1 MTYQRFTIWSE
12 RLDLDATCFDAITA
26 AITYRLA
33 AAFGRTDDLVIA
45 AHHDRNNSAEFD
57 LIPLDTLNTLAAI
70 EREELPA

>member
-12 RLDLDATCFDAITA
+12 RLDLDATCFDATTA

-45 AHHDRNNSAEFD
+45 AYPDRTQTMFD
-57 LIPLDTLNTLAAI
+57 LIPLDALNLLAAA
-70 EREELPA
+70 ERREEMFS

>member
-1 MTYQRFTIWSE
+1 MSYQRFTIWSE
-12 RLDLDATCFDAITA
+12 RLDLDATCFDATTA

-45 AHHDRNNSAEFD
+45 AYPDRTTPDFD
-57 LIPLDTLNTLAAI
+57 LIPIESLNTLAAI

>member
-12 RLDLDATCFDAITA
+12 RLDLDATCFDATTA

-33 AAFGRTDDLVIA
+33 AAYGRTDDLVIA
-45 AHHDRNNSAEFD
+45 AYPDRTQTTFD
-57 LIPLDTLNTLAAI
+57 LIPIDHLNTLAAI

>member
-12 RLDLDATCFDAITA
+12 RLDLDATCFDATTA

-33 AAFGRTDDLVIA
+33 AAYGRTDDLVIA
-45 AHHDRNNSAEFD
+45 AYHDRPTKDFD
-57 LIPLDTLNTLAAI
+57 LLPIETINAMAAI

>member
-12 RLDLDATCFDAITA
+12 RLDLDATCFDATTA

-45 AHHDRNNSAEFD
+45 AYPDRTTTDFD
-57 LIPLDTLNTLAAI
+57 LIPLDALNLLAAV
-70 EREELPA
+70 ERREEMTA